1 MFGFNEAM
9 LSLTQ
14 NMYLEFLE
22 NTSVVSPIFRR
33 TGDRSDGDF
42 NPASNTTLTK
52 NTYQFNEVNIP
63 AGVTVTA
70 KAPGLLMIAKK
81 VIISGL
87 LTASGLGANGG
98 LSGAEPANAGE
109 SGAGHVGGG
118 GGAGGG
124 MTGTT
129 TGKTG
134 GNGGSGRTSGGLGVK
149 GIGPDG
155 NSDIDAFF
163 NLATSLGGLVGG
175 GGGAGVN
182 LYGGKGGNGGG
193 YIYIVCNEII
203 LSSGGAIRAEGINGD
218 NGGQNG
224 SGGGGGGG
232 GAIIID
238 CLKCTIAGTIS
249 VAGGSGG
256 KGYAGY
262 YAGGNGGNG
271 YLRIIRRGL

>member
-42 NPASNTTLTK
+42 NPTTNTALTK
-52 NTYQFNEVNIP
+52 NLYQWNEVNIP
-63 AGVTVTA
+63 AGITVTA
-70 KAPGLLMIAKK
+70 KAPGLLILAKK

-98 LSGAEPANAGE
+98 VGSSVAVVGE
-109 SGAGHVGGG
+109 DGAGHVGGG

-124 MTGTT
+124 YSTT
-129 TGKTG
+129 VAGP
-134 GNGGSGRTSGGLGVK
+134 NGGQGRAKGGTGVV
-149 GIGPDG
+149 GAAGNPGDNDG
-155 NSDIDAFF
+155 DAFY
-163 NLATSLGGLVGG
+163 NLVESLGKPVGG
-175 GGGAGVN
+175 GGASSCSGVA
-182 LYGGKGGNGGG
+182 GGKGGG

-203 LSSGGAIRAEGINGD
+203 LNSNAAIRAEGLNGTD
-218 NGGQNG
+218 NMG
-224 SGGGGGGG
+224 SGGGGGGAIVIDAWNITNN
-232 GAIIID
+232 GAIFSVVGGRG
-238 CLKCTIAGTIS
+238 GT
-249 VAGGSGG
+249 GSGNY
-256 KGYAGY
+256 K
-262 YAGGNGGNG
+262 AGGNGGNG